1 MVVSRASL
9 LADAVL
15 PRHFSLLV
23 LGRCDYGLG
32 DLARHRSRC
41 RRRRRSTLGVQ
52 GVFFRDAPLSEVGF
66 GGQGGW
72 RLVEVVE
79 RRVVGDVVRVEVV
92 VVVVVLRVRQPVLLL
107 LRLLWSS
114 GGGRTRSLGLDLD
127 SCLGRGD
134 ASRGG
139 VAAAGRGFDSVQDFG
154 LGDAVPDRLVKRVQ
168 VFLVGGPGLA
178 AGDGVQGVCATGRG
192 VGGGGGPEVALTE
205 GGDSGAGAARQ
216 GGVTAIQDGLWTGG
230 RGRYRVQGRLQRERE
245 AGELLHTGK
254 IQSEEKD
261 KHTFVLWS
269 SVCSPENQPNTKLRG
284 VCVSEGNRVTTPL

>member
-1 MVVSRASL
+1 MVVSRPSL

-23 LGRCDYGLG
+23 LGRCDYRLG

-41 RRRRRSTLGVQ
+41 WRRSRSTLGVQ
-52 GVFFRDAPLSEVGF
+52 GVFFRDAPLSEVGL

-79 RRVVGDVVRVEVV
+79 RRVVGDVVWVEVV

-107 LRLLWSS
+107 LLRLLWSS
-114 GGGRTRSLGLDLD
+114 GGGRTRTWSLGLDLD

-154 LGDAVPDRLVKRVQ
+154 LGDAVPDGLVERVQ

-192 VGGGGGPEVALTE
+192 VGGGGGPKVALTE

-245 AGELLHTGK
+245 VSRFTLA
-254 IQSEEKD
+254 QSKV
-261 KHTFVLWS
+261 KRRTNTHLFSGAQFVGLS
-269 SVCSPENQPNTKLRG
+269 SENQPNMKLRG
-284 VCVSEGNRVTTPL
+284 VCVKQD